1 MERPRNKKEADRI
14 HPDMTVL
21 DVVSRFRQTE
31 AVFKKYDQQ
40 AGVCICCE
48 ALFEPLRDV
57 SAKYSLD
64 LKELLSELESAVDD
78 REN

>member
-1 MERPRNKKEADRI
+1 
-14 HPDMTVL
+14 MTVL

-31 AVFKKYDQQ
+31 AVFKKYDER

-48 ALFEPLRDV
+48 ALFEPLKDV
-57 SAKYSLD
+57 SAKYGLD
-64 LKELLSELESAVDD
+64 LKELLSELESAVNA

>member
-1 MERPRNKKEADRI
+1 MERPRNKKEADCI

-48 ALFEPLRDV
+48 ALFEPLKDV

-64 LKELLSELESAVDD
+64 LKELLSDLESAVDD